1 MSTGEAE
8 QIVVCE
14 SLVGGIAVK
23 TGQSTTSTT
32 NSKETAGKMIEN
44 LAALVGEPNV
54 LMTLQKLAEKGLDLL
69 AEHED
74 HFTDAWVPLIQPLHL
89 AASGNFVDTK
99 EVISFLQIAQ
109 EVYQKLLCI

>member
-1 MSTGEAE
+1 
-8 QIVVCE
+8 
-14 SLVGGIAVK
+14 
-23 TGQSTTSTT
+23 
-32 NSKETAGKMIEN
+32 MIEK

-89 AASGNFVDTK
+89 AASGNFADTK
-99 EVISFLQIAQ
+99 EVMSFLQTAKD
-109 EVYQKLLCI
+109 VYQKLACI